1 MKWKIE
7 TVLQTSPSS
16 LYAGV
21 VLCITSIY
29 IESSIRQCYN
39 FCFQSYFN
47 KLKGREIAYWK
58 HPDIYHFC
66 CSFPNFQ
73 VSLQYYFPSFLRAV
87 FSNSFQCRSTG
98 KKFSQFSLSGK
109 SDMSSFM
116 SVSERYFCCI
126 QNSGFEVVLFFPFST

>member
-16 LYAGV
+16 LYVGV
-21 VLCITSIY
+21 VLCITSTY

-39 FCFQSYFN
+39 FCSQSYFN
-47 KLKGREIAYWK
+47 KFKGREIAYQK

-87 FSNSFQCRSTG
+87 FSNSFSVGLLGRN
-98 KKFSQFSLSGK
+98 FLSFL
-109 SDMSSFM
+109 SA
-116 SVSERYFCCI
+116 ERVTCLPSCLFLKDIFVAYRI
-126 QNSGFEVVLFFPFST
+126 LDLRILFFPFST

>member
-1 MKWKIE
+1 MLE
-7 TVLQTSPSS
+7 LSYVLRPHTLKAPSDN
-16 LYAGV
+16 
-21 VLCITSIY
+21 
-29 IESSIRQCYN
+29 N

-47 KLKGREIAYWK
+47 KLKGREIAYRK

-66 CSFPNFQ
+66 CSFPNFH

-87 FSNSFQCRSTG
+87 FSNSFQCRSAG
-98 KKFSQFSLSGK
+98 KKFSQFSLSRK

-126 QNSGFEVVLFFPFST
+126 QNSGFEVVLFFLSVLEICCAIFFVVSDEKYSY